1 MNKTTIK
8 KLVLFPIILVFVL
21 GISMYSE
28 VLDFSLNDYNGKK
41 VKLADFKGK
50 KAVIVAFISTRC
62 PVSNAYNERMEEIN
76 KKYSKIIPFI
86 GINSNRAENIEEIRD
101 HANKKNLT
109 FTILKDPGNLV
120 ADKFKASFT
129 PEIFVLDQSG
139 KILYHGRIDDS
150 RRKSGI
156 KTKDLENALNEIL
169 EGKEISVKETKA
181 FGCSIKRIKT
191 NNEKK

>member
-28 VLDFSLNDYNGKK
+28 VMDFSLTDYNGKK
-41 VKLADFKGK
+41 VKLTDFKEK

-62 PVSNAYNERMEEIN
+62 PVSNAYNGRMEEIN
-76 KKYSKIIPFI
+76 KKYSKMIPFI
-86 GINSNRAENIEEIRD
+86 GINSNRAENIREIKE
-101 HANKKNLT
+101 HAKKKGLN
-109 FTILKDPGNLV
+109 FPILKDEKNII

-129 PEIFVLDQSG
+129 PEIFVLDPSG

-150 RRKSGI
+150 RRADYVK
-156 KTKDLENALNEIL
+156 KRDLENALNEII

-191 NNEKK
+191 NNEK